1 MLDVGPNQ
9 SPPGLTLGS
18 QEVIRDSRL
27 GPWQER
33 HEGQPD
39 TPRGSSSDRKAAGR
53 RTSLASDSAASGVS
67 GSRIE
72 NKLSADSV
80 LCLTRKEK

>member
-1 MLDVGPNQ
+1 MGPNQ
-9 SPPGLTLGS
+9 SSPGLTLGS
-18 QEVIRDSRL
+18 QEVMKESRL
-27 GPWQER
+27 GPQQER
-33 HEGQPD
+33 QEGQPD
-39 TPRGSSSDRKAAGR
+39 TPRGSSSDRKATDQ